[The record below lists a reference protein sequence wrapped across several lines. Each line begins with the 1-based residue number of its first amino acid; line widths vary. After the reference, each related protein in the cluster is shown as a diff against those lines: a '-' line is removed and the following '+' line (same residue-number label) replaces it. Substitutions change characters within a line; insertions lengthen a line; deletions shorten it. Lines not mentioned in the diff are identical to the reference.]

1 MPILVNAIGHSIK
14 DSLGAVVSGEEAHR
28 PGPSPHL
35 PEVPLQHVGSAHLL
49 PQLLGEGEVVEA
61 VVEVLLHAPD
71 RPFFLY
77 LPFSLPG
84 LEPLDG
90 LPPAGG
96 IEDVLGLGHTWL
108 QVHPLQLDGH
118 VPQLVNDAPLHFEKW
133 VYLFECLQEGW
144 IPVGGDKPQ
153 GFAQKPT
160 ALEVYQ
166 KARQL
171 SVSSRSTSRKE
182 SISLPPGGTP

>member
-1 MPILVNAIGHSIK
+1 M
-14 DSLGAVVSGEEAHR
+14 
-28 PGPSPHL
+28 
-35 PEVPLQHVGSAHLL
+35 
-49 PQLLGEGEVVEA
+49 EA
-61 VVEVLLHAPD
+61 VVGVLLHAPD

-77 LPFSLPG
+77 LPFLLPG

-90 LPPAGG
+90 LPPAAG

-118 VPQLVNDAPLHFEKW
+118 VPQLVNDAPLHLEKW
-133 VYLFECLQEGW
+133 VDLFECLQEGS

-171 SVSSRSTSRKE
+171 SVSSRSTSRKG
-182 SISLPPGGTP
+182 SISLVLSSRIPRAQSMTFFSTPISLTFWVIASRERKGKSSERGFVW